1 MHPSHIAIRNPVFV
15 FIMVLVI
22 SIAGF
27 QAYKSIPREAAPDI
41 QIPLLIVSIP
51 FPGSSPEDV
60 ESLISNKVEQ
70 ELKTIKNLKE
80 ISSTSSEGVSVLTL
94 EFTSDF
100 DISEARTKVREK
112 MDQIKPDLPADAEDY
127 QVTEINLSE
136 QPLMILNLAGD
147 MGLLGLTELADDVK
161 EEIEGIPGILE
172 VRRAGGLEKEIRVY
186 VNPDKMNY
194 YKLALNQVS
203 SSISNENTNLPGGT
217 ITMGPTK
224 YMIRVP
230 GEFINPEGINE
241 ALISAPNQVPVRV
254 RDIAQV
260 VFGYKE
266 VTSKSRLDGLESVS
280 LSIVKRSG
288 ENLLAIRNEVKS
300 IIQRLEK
307 DYKEDVKFSILSD
320 QGEHVQQIVKDL
332 ENNILTGFVLVFLVL
347 LLVMGISNA
356 LLVAV
361 AIPLSFLVSM
371 IILNVMGF
379 TLNIV
384 VLFSLIL
391 SLGLLVDNAIV
402 IVENIYRHRQAGKS
416 RIEAAKLGTKEIA
429 IPVTTSTITTV
440 AAFFPLI
447 FMPGIAGEF
456 ISFLPKTLIV
466 TLSSSLFVALIIN
479 AVFCSTMMRV
489 KVNKEVTSDFDELK
503 LVDHSKILRIYQM
516 ILRSVLRFRFVTV
529 IVFIFLFIGTFYWYG
544 TNTFPR
550 KRIEFFPKTE
560 PSEAVVNITAPMG
573 TTLEISDGYVTSVEG
588 YIENDMDK
596 LDAVVANVGQR
607 RGSGASSSGSTT
619 TYLSHVVLDFPSWQ
633 NWVEKPSEIIKNLRQ
648 KLVKMVG
655 VQVKLAEAQSGPPTG
670 KAFNLEVQGKD
681 FSKMIDSVEKI
692 KKRIKDIP
700 GLVDLT
706 DDFDRSRPELKV
718 IIDRDKASRLG
729 FRARDIAST
738 VRTAFNG
745 KKVSVFRDGTE
756 EYDIWVQLDQ
766 SFRKNQ
772 SDLASLFIFTPTGE
786 PVRLSEIAKVDTGPS
801 YGSIRHVDT
810 ERTITISGDAFR
822 VPGPVLVMKAQRVLK
837 DLELPDGVRYKFT
850 GENKGRQETQ
860 VFIGQA
866 LIIAICLILV
876 VMIAQFNS
884 IALPFIVIT
893 SVFMSVMGVLLGL
906 IVHDRPF
913 GIIMTGVGTVALAG
927 IVVNNV
933 IVMLDFVV
941 KLRKRGFARNEAMVL
956 ASAVR
961 FRPVLLTAVTT
972 VIGLAPMAMGM
983 DIDFSRDSPI
993 VFGSESGS
1001 FWKSMA
1007 LAIMYGLGVATFLTL
1022 IMVPTLYS
1030 LIEDGRER
1038 IKRLLS
1044 KYISFENLNEIKTTP
1059 KLNEIN

>member
-15 FIMVLVI
+15 FVMVLVI

-27 QAYKSIPREAAPDI
+27 QAYKTIPREAAPDI

-51 FPGSSPEDV
+51 FPGATPEDV
-60 ESLISNKVEQ
+60 ESLITNKVEQ
-70 ELKTIKNLKE
+70 ELKTIKNLEE

-127 QVTEINLSE
+127 QISEINLSE
-136 QPLMILNLAGD
+136 RPLMILNLAGD
-147 MGLLGLTELADDVK
+147 MGLLGLTELADEVK

-203 SSISNENTNLPGGT
+203 SAISNENTNLPGGT

-230 GEFINPEGINE
+230 GEFISPEGINE

-254 RDIAQV
+254 RDIAKV
-260 VFGYKE
+260 VFSYKE

-288 ENLLAIRNEVKS
+288 ENLLAIRDEVKS
-300 IIQRLEK
+300 IIKRLEK

-320 QGEHVQQIVKDL
+320 QGERVQQIVKDL
-332 ENNILTGFVLVFLVL
+332 ENNIITGFVLVFLVL

-356 LLVAV
+356 LLVAI

-416 RIEAAKLGTKEIA
+416 RIEAALLGTKEIA

-479 AVFCSTMMRV
+479 SVFCSTMMRV
-489 KVNKEVTSDFDELK
+489 KVSKEVTSDFDELK
-503 LVDHSKILRIYQM
+503 LVDHSKILRGYQVA
-516 ILRSVLRFRFVTV
+516 LRGVLRFRFVTV
-529 IVFIFLFIGTFYWYG
+529 MVFIFLFIGTFYWYA

-560 PSEAVVNITAPMG
+560 PSEAIVNITAPMG
-573 TTLEISDGYVTSVEG
+573 TTLEISDGYVTLVEG
-588 YIENDMDK
+588 YIEDDMDK

-655 VQVKLAEAQSGPPTG
+655 VQVKLAESQSGPPTG
-670 KAFNLEVQGKD
+670 KAFNLEVQGED
-681 FSKMIDSVEKI
+681 FSKMIDSVEII
-692 KKRIKDIP
+692 KQRIKDIP
-700 GLVDLT
+700 GLVDLS

-766 SFRKNQ
+766 SFRRNQ
-772 SDLASLFIFTPTGE
+772 SDLSSLFIYTSSGE

-801 YGSIRHVDT
+801 YGSIRHTDT
-810 ERTITISGDAFR
+810 DRTITISGDAFR
-822 VPGPVLVMKAQRVLK
+822 VPGPVLVMKAQKALK
-837 DLELPDGVRYKFT
+837 DLELPDGVQYKFT
-850 GENKGRQETQ
+850 GENKGRKETQ
-860 VFIGQA
+860 MFLGKAVLIAIG
-866 LIIAICLILV
+866 LIII
-876 VMIAQFNS
+876 VMVAQFNS
-884 IALPFIVIT
+884 IALPLIVIT

-927 IVVNNV
+927 IVVNNA

-941 KLRKRGFARNEAMVL
+941 KLRKRGFGRNEAMIL

-961 FRPVLLTAVTT
+961 FRPVLLTAITT
-972 VIGLAPMAMGM
+972 IIGLAPIAMGM
-983 DIDFSRDSPI
+983 DIDFSRDSPV
-993 VFGSESGS
+993 VFGSASAS
-1001 FWKSMA
+1001 FWKAMA

-1022 IMVPTLYS
+1022 FMVPTLYS

-1038 IKRLLS
+1038 LIKLLS
-1044 KYISFENLNEIKTTP
+1044 KYTSFENSNNIKAES
-1059 KLNEIN
+1059 KLN

>member
-51 FPGSSPEDV
+51 FPGASPEDV
-60 ESLISNKVEQ
+60 ESLISNKAEQ

-94 EFTSDF
+94 EFTADF

-112 MDQIKPDLPADAEDY
+112 MDQIKPDLPADTEDY

-147 MGLLGLTELADDVK
+147 LGLLGLTELADEVK

-230 GEFINPEGINE
+230 GEFVSPEGINE

-288 ENLLAIRNEVKS
+288 ENLLAIRDEVKS

-307 DYKEDVKFSILSD
+307 NYKEDVKFSILSD
-320 QGEHVQQIVKDL
+320 QGERVQQIVKDL
-332 ENNILTGFVLVFLVL
+332 ENNIITGFVLVFLVL

-402 IVENIYRHRQAGKS
+402 IVENIYRHRQAGRS

-573 TTLEISDGYVTSVEG
+573 TTLEISDGYVTLVEG

-619 TYLSHVVLDFPSWQ
+619 TYLSHVVLDFPNWQ

-648 KLVKMVG
+648 KLVNMVG

-670 KAFNLEVQGKD
+670 KAFNLEVQGDD
-681 FSKMIDSVEKI
+681 FRKMIDAVEKI

-700 GLVDLT
+700 GLVDLA

-772 SDLASLFIFTPTGE
+772 SDLASLFIFTPSGE
-786 PVRLSEIAKVDTGPS
+786 PVRLNEIAKIDTGPS

-822 VPGPVLVMKAQRVLK
+822 VPGPVLVMKAQQVLK

-860 VFIGQA
+860 IFIGQA

-941 KLRKRGFARNEAMVL
+941 KLRKQGFARNEAMVL

-1038 IKRLLS
+1038 LIRLLS
-1044 KYISFENLNEIKTTP
+1044 KYISFTNSNNIKA
-1059 KLNEIN
+1059 

>member
-588 YIENDMDK
+588 YVENDMDK

>member
-27 QAYKSIPREAAPDI
+27 KAYKSIPREAAPDI

-51 FPGSSPEDV
+51 FPGASPEDV

-147 MGLLGLTELADDVK
+147 MGLLGLTELADEVK

-186 VNPDKMNY
+186 VNPDKLNY

-230 GEFINPEGINE
+230 GEFISPEGINE

-254 RDIAQV
+254 KDIARV

-288 ENLLAIRNEVKS
+288 ENLLAIRDEVKS

-320 QGEHVQQIVKDL
+320 QGERVQQIVKDL
-332 ENNILTGFVLVFLVL
+332 ENNIITGFVLVFLVL

-356 LLVAV
+356 LLVAI

-416 RIEAAKLGTKEIA
+416 RIEAAMLGTKEIA

-479 AVFCSTMMRV
+479 SVLCSTMMRV

-503 LVDHSKILRIYQM
+503 LVDHSKILRVYQRT
-516 ILRSVLRFRFVTV
+516 LRGVLRFRFVTV
-529 IVFIFLFIGTFYWYG
+529 MVFIFLFIGTFYWYG

-550 KRIEFFPKTE
+550 KRVEFFPKTE
-560 PSEAVVNITAPMG
+560 PSEAIVNITAPMG
-573 TTLEISDGYVTSVEG
+573 TTLDISDGYVTSVEG
-588 YIENDMDK
+588 YIESDMDK

-607 RGSGASSSGSTT
+607 RGAGASSSGSTT

-655 VQVKLAEAQSGPPTG
+655 VQVKLVEAQSGPPTG
-670 KAFNLEVQGKD
+670 KAFNLEVQGED
-681 FSKMIDSVEKI
+681 FSKMINSVEII
-692 KKRIKDIP
+692 KQKIKDIP

-772 SDLASLFIFTPTGE
+772 SDLASLFIFTSSGE

-822 VPGPVLVMKAQRVLK
+822 VPGPVLVMKAQQALK

-860 VFIGQA
+860 IFIGQA

-941 KLRKRGFARNEAMVL
+941 KLRKQGFARNEAMVL

-1007 LAIMYGLGVATFLTL
+1007 LAIMYGLSVATFLTL
-1022 IMVPTLYS
+1022 FMVPTLYS

-1038 IKRLLS
+1038 LIRLLS
-1044 KYISFENLNEIKTTP
+1044 KYISFENSNNIKAEL
-1059 KLNEIN
+1059 KLN

>member
-51 FPGSSPEDV
+51 FPGASPEDV
-60 ESLISNKVEQ
+60 ESLISNKAEQ

-94 EFTSDF
+94 EFTADF

-112 MDQIKPDLPADAEDY
+112 MDQIKPDLPADTEDY

-136 QPLMILNLAGD
+136 QPLMILNLAGNL
-147 MGLLGLTELADDVK
+147 GLLGLTELADEVK

-186 VNPDKMNY
+186 VNPDRMNF

-230 GEFINPEGINE
+230 GEFVSPEGINE

-288 ENLLAIRNEVKS
+288 ENLLAIRDEVKS

-307 DYKEDVKFSILSD
+307 NYKEDVKFSILSD
-320 QGEHVQQIVKDL
+320 QGERVQQIVKDL
-332 ENNILTGFVLVFLVL
+332 ENNIITGFVLVFLVL

-356 LLVAV
+356 LLVAI

-402 IVENIYRHRQAGKS
+402 IVENIYRHRQAGRS

-573 TTLEISDGYVTSVEG
+573 TTLEISDGYVTLVEG

-633 NWVEKPSEIIKNLRQ
+633 DWVEKPSEIIKNLRR
-648 KLVKMVG
+648 KLVNMVG

-670 KAFNLEVQGKD
+670 KAFNLEVQGDD
-681 FSKMIDSVEKI
+681 FRKMIDAVEKI

-772 SDLASLFIFTPTGE
+772 SDLASLFIFTPSGE
-786 PVRLSEIAKVDTGPS
+786 PVRLNEIAKIDTGPS

-822 VPGPVLVMKAQRVLK
+822 VPGPVLVMKAQQVLK

-860 VFIGQA
+860 IFIGQA

-906 IVHDRPF
+906 IIHDRPF

-941 KLRKRGFARNEAMVL
+941 KLRKQGFARNEAMVL

-1038 IKRLLS
+1038 LIRLLS
-1044 KYISFENLNEIKTTP
+1044 KYISFTNSNNIKA
-1059 KLNEIN
+1059 

>member
-51 FPGSSPEDV
+51 FPGASPEDV
-60 ESLISNKVEQ
+60 ESLISNKAEQ

-94 EFTSDF
+94 EFTADF

-112 MDQIKPDLPADAEDY
+112 MDQIKPDLPADTEDY

-147 MGLLGLTELADDVK
+147 LGLLGLTELADEVK

-230 GEFINPEGINE
+230 GEFVSPEGINE

-288 ENLLAIRNEVKS
+288 ENLLAIRDEVKS

-307 DYKEDVKFSILSD
+307 NYKEDVKFSILSD
-320 QGEHVQQIVKDL
+320 QGERVQQIVKDL
-332 ENNILTGFVLVFLVL
+332 ENNIITGFVLVFLVL

-356 LLVAV
+356 LLVAI

-402 IVENIYRHRQAGKS
+402 IVENIYRHRQAGRS

-560 PSEAVVNITAPMG
+560 PSEAVVNITALMG
-573 TTLEISDGYVTSVEG
+573 TTLEISDGYVTLVEG

-633 NWVEKPSEIIKNLRQ
+633 DWVEKPSEIIKNLRR
-648 KLVKMVG
+648 KLVNMVG

-670 KAFNLEVQGKD
+670 KAFNLEVQGDD
-681 FSKMIDSVEKI
+681 FRKMIDAVEKI

-772 SDLASLFIFTPTGE
+772 SDLASLFIFTPSGE
-786 PVRLSEIAKVDTGPS
+786 PVRLNEIAKIDTGPS

-822 VPGPVLVMKAQRVLK
+822 VPGPVLVMKAQQVLK

-860 VFIGQA
+860 IFIGQA

-906 IVHDRPF
+906 IIHDRPF

-941 KLRKRGFARNEAMVL
+941 KLRKQGFARNEAMVL

-1038 IKRLLS
+1038 LIRLLS
-1044 KYISFENLNEIKTTP
+1044 KYISFTNSNNIKA
-1059 KLNEIN
+1059 

>member
-27 QAYKSIPREAAPDI
+27 KAYKSIPREAAPDI

-51 FPGSSPEDV
+51 FPGASPEDV
-60 ESLISNKVEQ
+60 ESLISNKAEQ

-136 QPLMILNLAGD
+136 QPLMILNLAGNL
-147 MGLLGLTELADDVK
+147 GLLGLTELADEVK

-230 GEFINPEGINE
+230 GEFVSPEGINE

-266 VTSKSRLDGLESVS
+266 ITSKSRLDGLESVS

-288 ENLLAIRNEVKS
+288 ENLLAIRDEVKS
-300 IIQRLEK
+300 IIKRLEK

-320 QGEHVQQIVKDL
+320 QGERVQQIVKDL
-332 ENNILTGFVLVFLVL
+332 ENNIITGFVLVFLVL

-356 LLVAV
+356 LLVAI

-402 IVENIYRHRQAGKS
+402 IVENIYRHRQAGRN
-416 RIEAAKLGTKEIA
+416 RIEAALLGTKEIA

-456 ISFLPKTLIV
+456 ISFLPMTLIV

-573 TTLEISDGYVTSVEG
+573 TTLEISDGYVTLVEG

-633 NWVEKPSEIIKNLRQ
+633 DWVEKPSEIIKNLRR
-648 KLVKMVG
+648 KLVNMVG

-670 KAFNLEVQGKD
+670 KAFNLEVQGDD
-681 FSKMIDSVEKI
+681 FRKMIDAVEKI

-772 SDLASLFIFTPTGE
+772 SDLASLFIFTPSGE
-786 PVRLSEIAKVDTGPS
+786 PVRLNEIAKIDTGPS

-822 VPGPVLVMKAQRVLK
+822 VPGPVLVMKAQQVLK

-860 VFIGQA
+860 IFIGQA

-906 IVHDRPF
+906 IIHDRPF

-941 KLRKRGFARNEAMVL
+941 KLRKQGFARNEAMVL

-1038 IKRLLS
+1038 LIRLLS
-1044 KYISFENLNEIKTTP
+1044 KYISFTNSNNIKA
-1059 KLNEIN
+1059 

>member
-27 QAYKSIPREAAPDI
+27 KAYKSIPREAAPDI

-51 FPGSSPEDV
+51 FPGATPEDV
-60 ESLISNKVEQ
+60 ESLITNKVEQ

-80 ISSTSSEGVSVLTL
+80 ISSTSSEGVAVLTL

-147 MGLLGLTELADDVK
+147 MGLLGLTELADEVK

-186 VNPDKMNY
+186 VNPDKLNY

-230 GEFINPEGINE
+230 GEFISPEGINE

-254 RDIAQV
+254 KDIARV

-288 ENLLAIRNEVKS
+288 ENLLAIRDEVKS

-320 QGEHVQQIVKDL
+320 QGERVQQIVKDL
-332 ENNILTGFVLVFLVL
+332 ENNIITGFVLVFLVL

-356 LLVAV
+356 LLVAI
-361 AIPLSFLVSM
+361 AIPLSFLVSI

-416 RIEAAKLGTKEIA
+416 RIEAALLGTKEIA

-479 AVFCSTMMRV
+479 SVLCSTMMRV

-503 LVDHSKILRIYQM
+503 LVDHSKILRVYQRT
-516 ILRSVLRFRFVTV
+516 LRGVLRFRFVTV
-529 IVFIFLFIGTFYWYG
+529 MVFIFLFIGTFYWYG

-550 KRIEFFPKTE
+550 KRVEFFPKTE
-560 PSEAVVNITAPMG
+560 PSEAIVNITAPMG
-573 TTLEISDGYVTSVEG
+573 TTLDISDGYVTSVEG
-588 YIENDMDK
+588 YIESDMDK

-655 VQVKLAEAQSGPPTG
+655 VQVKLVEAQSGPPTG
-670 KAFNLEVQGKD
+670 KAFNLEVQGED
-681 FSKMIDSVEKI
+681 FSKMINSVEII
-692 KKRIKDIP
+692 KQKIKDIP

-772 SDLASLFIFTPTGE
+772 SDLASLFIFTSSGE

-822 VPGPVLVMKAQRVLK
+822 VPGPVLVMKAQQALK

-860 VFIGQA
+860 IFIGQA

-941 KLRKRGFARNEAMVL
+941 KLRKQGFARNEAMVL

-1007 LAIMYGLGVATFLTL
+1007 LAIMYGLSVATFLTL
-1022 IMVPTLYS
+1022 FMVPTLYS

-1038 IKRLLS
+1038 LIRLLS
-1044 KYISFENLNEIKTTP
+1044 KYISFENSNNIKAEL
-1059 KLNEIN
+1059 KLN

>member
-15 FIMVLVI
+15 FVMVLVI

-27 QAYKSIPREAAPDI
+27 QAYKTIPREAAPDI

-51 FPGSSPEDV
+51 FPGATPEDV
-60 ESLISNKVEQ
+60 ESLITNKVEQ
-70 ELKTIKNLKE
+70 ELKTIKNLEE

-100 DISEARTKVREK
+100 EISEARTKVREK

-127 QVTEINLSE
+127 QISEINLSE
-136 QPLMILNLAGD
+136 RPLMILNLAGD
-147 MGLLGLTELADDVK
+147 MGLLGLTELADEVK

-203 SSISNENTNLPGGT
+203 SAISNENTNLPGGT

-230 GEFINPEGINE
+230 GEFISPEGINE

-254 RDIAQV
+254 RDIAKV
-260 VFGYKE
+260 VFSYKE

-288 ENLLAIRNEVKS
+288 ENLLAIRDEVKS
-300 IIQRLEK
+300 IIKRLEK

-320 QGEHVQQIVKDL
+320 QGERVQQIVKDL
-332 ENNILTGFVLVFLVL
+332 ENNIITGFVLVFLVL

-356 LLVAV
+356 LLVAI

-416 RIEAAKLGTKEIA
+416 RIEAALLGTKEIA

-479 AVFCSTMMRV
+479 SVFCSTMMRV
-489 KVNKEVTSDFDELK
+489 KVSKEVTSDFDELK
-503 LVDHSKILRIYQM
+503 LVDHSKILRGYQVA
-516 ILRSVLRFRFVTV
+516 LRGVLRFRFVTV
-529 IVFIFLFIGTFYWYG
+529 MVFIFLFIGTFYWYA

-550 KRIEFFPKTE
+550 KRVEFFPKTE

-573 TTLEISDGYVTSVEG
+573 TTLEISDGYVTLVEG
-588 YIENDMDK
+588 YIEDDMDK

-607 RGSGASSSGSTT
+607 RGSGASSTGSTT

-655 VQVKLAEAQSGPPTG
+655 VQVKLAESQSGPPTG
-670 KAFNLEVQGKD
+670 KAFNLEVQGED
-681 FSKMIDSVEKI
+681 FSKMIDSVEII
-692 KKRIKDIP
+692 KQRIKDIP
-700 GLVDLT
+700 GLVDLS

-766 SFRKNQ
+766 SFRRNQ
-772 SDLASLFIFTPTGE
+772 SDLSSLFIYTSSGE

-801 YGSIRHVDT
+801 YGSIRHTDT
-810 ERTITISGDAFR
+810 DRTITISGDAFR
-822 VPGPVLVMKAQRVLK
+822 VPGPVLVMKAQKALK
-837 DLELPDGVRYKFT
+837 DLELPDGVQYKFT
-850 GENKGRQETQ
+850 GENKGRKETQ
-860 VFIGQA
+860 MFLGKAVLIAIG
-866 LIIAICLILV
+866 LIII
-876 VMIAQFNS
+876 VMVAQFNS
-884 IALPFIVIT
+884 IALPLIVIT

-927 IVVNNV
+927 IVVNNA

-941 KLRKRGFARNEAMVL
+941 KLRKRGFGRNEAMIL

-961 FRPVLLTAVTT
+961 FRPVLLTAITT
-972 VIGLAPMAMGM
+972 ITGLAPIAMGM
-983 DIDFSRDSPI
+983 DIDFSRDSPV
-993 VFGSESGS
+993 VFGSASAS
-1001 FWKSMA
+1001 FWKAMA

-1022 IMVPTLYS
+1022 FMVPTLYS

-1038 IKRLLS
+1038 LIKLLS
-1044 KYISFENLNEIKTTP
+1044 KYTSFENSNNIKAES
-1059 KLNEIN
+1059 KLN

>member
-41 QIPLLIVSIP
+41 QIPLLIVSVP

-573 TTLEISDGYVTSVEG
+573 TTLEISDGYVASVEG

-1038 IKRLLS
+1038 IIKLLS
-1044 KYISFENLNEIKTTP
+1044 KYFSFNNLNETKTVS
-1059 KLNEIN
+1059 

>member
-1 MHPSHIAIRNPVFV
+1 
-15 FIMVLVI
+15 
-22 SIAGF
+22 
-27 QAYKSIPREAAPDI
+27 
-41 QIPLLIVSIP
+41 
-51 FPGSSPEDV
+51 
-60 ESLISNKVEQ
+60 
-70 ELKTIKNLKE
+70 
-80 ISSTSSEGVSVLTL
+80 VLTL

-1038 IKRLLS
+1038 IIKLLS
-1044 KYISFENLNEIKTTP
+1044 KYFSFNNLNETKTVS
-1059 KLNEIN
+1059 

>member
-51 FPGSSPEDV
+51 FPGASPEDV
-60 ESLISNKVEQ
+60 ESLISNKAEQ

-94 EFTSDF
+94 EFTADF

-112 MDQIKPDLPADAEDY
+112 MDQIKPDLPADTEDY

-147 MGLLGLTELADDVK
+147 LGLLGLTELADEVK

-186 VNPDKMNY
+186 VNPDRMNF

-230 GEFINPEGINE
+230 GEFVSPEGINE

-288 ENLLAIRNEVKS
+288 ENLLAIRDEVKS

-307 DYKEDVKFSILSD
+307 NYKEDVKFSILSD
-320 QGEHVQQIVKDL
+320 QGERVQQIVKDL
-332 ENNILTGFVLVFLVL
+332 ENNIITGFVLVFLVL

-356 LLVAV
+356 LLVAI

-402 IVENIYRHRQAGKS
+402 IVENIYRHRQAGRS

-588 YIENDMDK
+588 YIERDMDK

-655 VQVKLAEAQSGPPTG
+655 VQVKLDEAQSGPPTG
-670 KAFNLEVQGKD
+670 KAFNLEVQGED
-681 FSKMIDSVEKI
+681 FSKMIDSVEII
-692 KKRIKDIP
+692 KQRIKDIP

-772 SDLASLFIFTPTGE
+772 SDLASLFIFTPSGE

-822 VPGPVLVMKAQRVLK
+822 VPGPVLVMKAQQVLK
-837 DLELPDGVRYKFT
+837 NLELPDGVRYKFT

-860 VFIGQA
+860 IFIGQA

-941 KLRKRGFARNEAMVL
+941 KLRKQGFARNEAMVL

-1038 IKRLLS
+1038 LKRLLS
-1044 KYISFENLNEIKTTP
+1044 KYISFTNSNNIKA
-1059 KLNEIN
+1059 

>member
-15 FIMVLVI
+15 FVMVLVI

-51 FPGSSPEDV
+51 FPGATPEDV
-60 ESLISNKVEQ
+60 ESLITNKVEQ
-70 ELKTIKNLKE
+70 ELKTIKNLEE

-100 DISEARTKVREK
+100 EISEARTKVREK

-127 QVTEINLSE
+127 QISEINLSE
-136 QPLMILNLAGD
+136 RPLMILNLAGD
-147 MGLLGLTELADDVK
+147 MGLLGLTELADEVK

-203 SSISNENTNLPGGT
+203 SAISNENTNLPGGT

-230 GEFINPEGINE
+230 GEFVSPEGINE

-288 ENLLAIRNEVKS
+288 ENLLAIRDEVKS
-300 IIQRLEK
+300 IIKRLEK

-320 QGEHVQQIVKDL
+320 QGERVQQIVKDL
-332 ENNILTGFVLVFLVL
+332 ENNIITGFVLVFLVL

-356 LLVAV
+356 LLVAI

-416 RIEAAKLGTKEIA
+416 RIEAALLGTKEIA

-489 KVNKEVTSDFDELK
+489 KVNKKVTSDFDELK
-503 LVDHSKILRIYQM
+503 LVDHSKILRGYQM
-516 ILRSVLRFRFVTV
+516 ALRGVLRFRFVT
-529 IVFIFLFIGTFYWYG
+529 IMVFIFLFIGTFYWYG

-550 KRIEFFPKTE
+550 KRVEFFPKTE

-573 TTLEISDGYVTSVEG
+573 TTLEISDGYVTLVEG
-588 YIENDMDK
+588 YIKNDMDK

-655 VQVKLAEAQSGPPTG
+655 VQVKLAESQSGPPTG
-670 KAFNLEVQGKD
+670 KAFNLEVQGED
-681 FSKMIDSVEKI
+681 FSKMIDSVEII
-692 KKRIKDIP
+692 KQRIKDIP
-700 GLVDLT
+700 GLVDLS

-766 SFRKNQ
+766 SFRRNQ
-772 SDLASLFIFTPTGE
+772 SDLSSLFIYTSSGE

-801 YGSIRHVDT
+801 YGSIRHTDT
-810 ERTITISGDAFR
+810 DRTITISGDAFR
-822 VPGPVLVMKAQRVLK
+822 VPGPVLVMKAQKALK
-837 DLELPDGVRYKFT
+837 DLELPDGVQYKFT
-850 GENKGRQETQ
+850 GENKGRKETQ
-860 VFIGQA
+860 MFLGKAVLIAIG
-866 LIIAICLILV
+866 LIII
-876 VMIAQFNS
+876 VMVAQFNS
-884 IALPFIVIT
+884 IALPLIVIT

-927 IVVNNV
+927 IVVNNA

-941 KLRKRGFARNEAMVL
+941 KLRKRGFGRNEAMIL

-961 FRPVLLTAVTT
+961 FRPVLLTAITT
-972 VIGLAPMAMGM
+972 IIGLAPIAMGM
-983 DIDFSRDSPI
+983 DIDFSRDSPV
-993 VFGSESGS
+993 VFGSASAS
-1001 FWKSMA
+1001 FWKAMA

-1022 IMVPTLYS
+1022 FMVPTLYS

-1038 IKRLLS
+1038 LIRLLS
-1044 KYISFENLNEIKTTP
+1044 KYISFESSNNIKV
-1059 KLNEIN
+1059 

>member
-15 FIMVLVI
+15 FVMVLVI

-27 QAYKSIPREAAPDI
+27 QAYKTIPREAAPDI

-51 FPGSSPEDV
+51 FPGATPEDV
-60 ESLISNKVEQ
+60 ESLITNKVEQ
-70 ELKTIKNLKE
+70 ELKTIKNLEE

-100 DISEARTKVREK
+100 EISEARTKVREK

-127 QVTEINLSE
+127 QISEINLSE
-136 QPLMILNLAGD
+136 RPLMILNLAGD
-147 MGLLGLTELADDVK
+147 MGLLGLTELADEVK

-203 SSISNENTNLPGGT
+203 SAISNENTNLPGGT

-230 GEFINPEGINE
+230 GEFISPEGINE

-254 RDIAQV
+254 RDIAKV
-260 VFGYKE
+260 VFSYKE

-288 ENLLAIRNEVKS
+288 ENLLAIRDEVKS
-300 IIQRLEK
+300 IIKRLEK

-320 QGEHVQQIVKDL
+320 QGERVQQIVKDL
-332 ENNILTGFVLVFLVL
+332 ENNIITGFVLVFLVL

-356 LLVAV
+356 LLVAI

-416 RIEAAKLGTKEIA
+416 RIEAALLGTKEIA

-479 AVFCSTMMRV
+479 SVFCSTMMRV
-489 KVNKEVTSDFDELK
+489 KVSKEVTSDFDELK
-503 LVDHSKILRIYQM
+503 LVDHSKILRGYQVA
-516 ILRSVLRFRFVTV
+516 LRGVLRFRFVTV
-529 IVFIFLFIGTFYWYG
+529 MVFIFLFIGTFYWYA

-550 KRIEFFPKTE
+550 KRVEFFPKTE

-573 TTLEISDGYVTSVEG
+573 TTLEISDGYVTLVEG
-588 YIENDMDK
+588 YIEDDMDK

-655 VQVKLAEAQSGPPTG
+655 VQVKLAESQSGPPTG
-670 KAFNLEVQGKD
+670 KAFNLEVQGED
-681 FSKMIDSVEKI
+681 FSKMIDSVEII
-692 KKRIKDIP
+692 KQRIKDIP
-700 GLVDLT
+700 GLVDLS

-766 SFRKNQ
+766 SFRRNQ
-772 SDLASLFIFTPTGE
+772 SDLSSLFIYTSSGE

-801 YGSIRHVDT
+801 YGSIRHTDT
-810 ERTITISGDAFR
+810 DRTITISGDAFR
-822 VPGPVLVMKAQRVLK
+822 VPGPVLVMKAQKALK
-837 DLELPDGVRYKFT
+837 DLELPDGVQYKFT
-850 GENKGRQETQ
+850 GENKGRKETQ
-860 VFIGQA
+860 MFLGKAVLIAIG
-866 LIIAICLILV
+866 LIII
-876 VMIAQFNS
+876 VMVAQFNS
-884 IALPFIVIT
+884 IALPLIVIT

-927 IVVNNV
+927 IVVNNA

-941 KLRKRGFARNEAMVL
+941 KLRKRGFGRNEAMIL

-961 FRPVLLTAVTT
+961 FRPVLLTAITT
-972 VIGLAPMAMGM
+972 IIGLAPIAMGM
-983 DIDFSRDSPI
+983 DIDFSRDSPV
-993 VFGSESGS
+993 VFGSASAS
-1001 FWKSMA
+1001 FWKAMA

-1022 IMVPTLYS
+1022 FMVPTLYS

-1038 IKRLLS
+1038 LIKLLS
-1044 KYISFENLNEIKTTP
+1044 KYTSFENSNNIKA
-1059 KLNEIN
+1059 

>member
-573 TTLEISDGYVTSVEG
+573 TTLEISDGYVASVEG

>member
-51 FPGSSPEDV
+51 FPGASPEDV
-60 ESLISNKVEQ
+60 ESLISNKAEQ

-94 EFTSDF
+94 EFTADF

-112 MDQIKPDLPADAEDY
+112 MDQIKPDLPADTEDY

-147 MGLLGLTELADDVK
+147 LGLLGLTELADEVK
-161 EEIEGIPGILE
+161 EEIESIPGILE

-186 VNPDKMNY
+186 VNPDKMNF

-230 GEFINPEGINE
+230 GEFVSPEGINE

-288 ENLLAIRNEVKS
+288 ENLLAIRDEVKS

-307 DYKEDVKFSILSD
+307 NYKEDVKFSILSD
-320 QGEHVQQIVKDL
+320 QGERVQQIVKDL
-332 ENNILTGFVLVFLVL
+332 ENNIITGFVLVFLVL

-402 IVENIYRHRQAGKS
+402 IVENIYRHRQAGRS

-588 YIENDMDK
+588 YIEKDMDK

-655 VQVKLAEAQSGPPTG
+655 VQVKLDEAQSGPPTG
-670 KAFNLEVQGKD
+670 KAFNLEVQGED
-681 FSKMIDSVEKI
+681 FSKMIDSVEII
-692 KKRIKDIP
+692 KQRIKDIP

-772 SDLASLFIFTPTGE
+772 SDLASLFIFTPSGE
-786 PVRLSEIAKVDTGPS
+786 PVRLNEIAKIDTGPS

-822 VPGPVLVMKAQRVLK
+822 VPGPVLVMKAQQVLK

-860 VFIGQA
+860 IFIGQA

-906 IVHDRPF
+906 IIHDRPF

-941 KLRKRGFARNEAMVL
+941 KLRKQGFARNEAMVL

-1038 IKRLLS
+1038 LIRLLS
-1044 KYISFENLNEIKTTP
+1044 KYISFTNSNNIKA
-1059 KLNEIN
+1059 

>member
-15 FIMVLVI
+15 FVMVLVI

-51 FPGSSPEDV
+51 FPGATPEDV
-60 ESLISNKVEQ
+60 ESLITNKVEQ
-70 ELKTIKNLKE
+70 ELKTIKNLEE

-100 DISEARTKVREK
+100 EISEARTKVREK

-127 QVTEINLSE
+127 QISEINLSE
-136 QPLMILNLAGD
+136 RPLMILNLAGD
-147 MGLLGLTELADDVK
+147 MGLLGLTELADEVK

-203 SSISNENTNLPGGT
+203 SAISNENTNLPGGT

-230 GEFINPEGINE
+230 GEFISPEGINE

-254 RDIAQV
+254 RDIAKV
-260 VFGYKE
+260 VFSYKE

-288 ENLLAIRNEVKS
+288 ENLLAIRDEVKS
-300 IIQRLEK
+300 IIKRLEK

-320 QGEHVQQIVKDL
+320 QGERVQQIVKDL
-332 ENNILTGFVLVFLVL
+332 ENNIITGFVLVFLVL

-356 LLVAV
+356 LLVAI

-402 IVENIYRHRQAGKS
+402 IVENIYRHRQAGKN
-416 RIEAAKLGTKEIA
+416 RIEAALLGTKEIA

-466 TLSSSLFVALIIN
+466 TLCSSLFVALIIN
-479 AVFCSTMMRV
+479 SVFCSTMMRV
-489 KVNKEVTSDFDELK
+489 KVSKEVTSDFDELK
-503 LVDHSKILRIYQM
+503 LVDHSKILRGYQVA
-516 ILRSVLRFRFVTV
+516 LRGVLRFRFVTV
-529 IVFIFLFIGTFYWYG
+529 MVFIFLFIGTFYWYA

-550 KRIEFFPKTE
+550 KRVEFFPKTE

-573 TTLEISDGYVTSVEG
+573 TTLEISDGYVTLVEG
-588 YIENDMDK
+588 YIEDDMDK

-655 VQVKLAEAQSGPPTG
+655 VQVKLAESQSGPPTG
-670 KAFNLEVQGKD
+670 KAFNLEVQGED
-681 FSKMIDSVEKI
+681 FSKMIDSVEII
-692 KKRIKDIP
+692 KQRIKDIP
-700 GLVDLT
+700 GLVDLS

-766 SFRKNQ
+766 SFRRNQ
-772 SDLASLFIFTPTGE
+772 SDLSSLFIYTSSGE

-801 YGSIRHVDT
+801 YGSIRHTDT
-810 ERTITISGDAFR
+810 DRTITISGDAFR
-822 VPGPVLVMKAQRVLK
+822 VPGPVLVMKAQQALK
-837 DLELPDGVRYKFT
+837 DLELPDGVQYKFT
-850 GENKGRQETQ
+850 GENKGRKETQ
-860 VFIGQA
+860 MFLGKAVLIAIG
-866 LIIAICLILV
+866 LIII
-876 VMIAQFNS
+876 VMVAQFNS
-884 IALPFIVIT
+884 IALPLIVIT

-927 IVVNNV
+927 IVVNNA

-941 KLRKRGFARNEAMVL
+941 KLRKRGFGRNEAMIL

-961 FRPVLLTAVTT
+961 FRPVLLTAITT
-972 VIGLAPMAMGM
+972 IIGLAPIAMGM
-983 DIDFSRDSPI
+983 DIDFSRDSPV
-993 VFGSESGS
+993 VFGSASAS
-1001 FWKSMA
+1001 FWKAMA

-1022 IMVPTLYS
+1022 FMVPTLYS

-1038 IKRLLS
+1038 LIKLLS
-1044 KYISFENLNEIKTTP
+1044 KYTSFENSNNIKAES
-1059 KLNEIN
+1059 KLN

>member
-22 SIAGF
+22 CIAGF

-70 ELKTIKNLKE
+70 DLKTIKNLKK

-112 MDQIKPDLPADAEDY
+112 MDQIKPDLPTDAEDY

-147 MGLLGLTELADDVK
+147 IGLLRLTELADEVK
-161 EEIEGIPGILE
+161 EEIEGVPGILE

-230 GEFINPEGINE
+230 GEFVSPEGINE
-241 ALISAPNQVPVRV
+241 AVISSPNQVPVRV
-254 RDIAQV
+254 GDIAEV

-288 ENLLAIRNEVKS
+288 ENLLAIRDEVKS
-300 IIQRLEK
+300 IIKRLEK
-307 DYKEDVKFSILSD
+307 DYNEDVKFSILSD
-320 QGEHVQQIVKDL
+320 QGERVQQIVTDL
-332 ENNILTGFVLVFLVL
+332 ENNIITGFVLVFLVL

-416 RIEAAKLGTKEIA
+416 RKEAAKLGTKEIA

-456 ISFLPKTLIV
+456 IGFLPKTLIV

-489 KVNKEVTSDFDELK
+489 KVSKEVTSDFDELK
-503 LVDHSKILRIYQM
+503 LVDHSKILQIYQM
-516 ILRSVLRFRFVTV
+516 LLRGVLRHRFVT
-529 IVFIFLFIGTFYWYG
+529 ILVFIFLFVGTFYWYG

-550 KRIEFFPKTE
+550 KRIEFFPKNE

-573 TTLEISDGYVTSVEG
+573 TTLEISDG
-588 YIENDMDK
+588 
-596 LDAVVANVGQR
+596 
-607 RGSGASSSGSTT
+607 
-619 TYLSHVVLDFPSWQ
+619 
-633 NWVEKPSEIIKNLRQ
+633 
-648 KLVKMVG
+648 
-655 VQVKLAEAQSGPPTG
+655 
-670 KAFNLEVQGKD
+670 
-681 FSKMIDSVEKI
+681 
-692 KKRIKDIP
+692 
-700 GLVDLT
+700 
-706 DDFDRSRPELKV
+706 
-718 IIDRDKASRLG
+718 
-729 FRARDIAST
+729 
-738 VRTAFNG
+738 
-745 KKVSVFRDGTE
+745 
-756 EYDIWVQLDQ
+756 
-766 SFRKNQ
+766 
-772 SDLASLFIFTPTGE
+772 
-786 PVRLSEIAKVDTGPS
+786 
-801 YGSIRHVDT
+801 
-810 ERTITISGDAFR
+810 
-822 VPGPVLVMKAQRVLK
+822 
-837 DLELPDGVRYKFT
+837 
-850 GENKGRQETQ
+850 
-860 VFIGQA
+860 
-866 LIIAICLILV
+866 
-876 VMIAQFNS
+876 
-884 IALPFIVIT
+884 
-893 SVFMSVMGVLLGL
+893 
-906 IVHDRPF
+906 
-913 GIIMTGVGTVALAG
+913 
-927 IVVNNV
+927 
-933 IVMLDFVV
+933 
-941 KLRKRGFARNEAMVL
+941 
-956 ASAVR
+956 
-961 FRPVLLTAVTT
+961 
-972 VIGLAPMAMGM
+972 
-983 DIDFSRDSPI
+983 
-993 VFGSESGS
+993 
-1001 FWKSMA
+1001 
-1007 LAIMYGLGVATFLTL
+1007 
-1022 IMVPTLYS
+1022 
-1030 LIEDGRER
+1030 
-1038 IKRLLS
+1038 
-1044 KYISFENLNEIKTTP
+1044 
-1059 KLNEIN
+1059 

>member
-1 MHPSHIAIRNPVFV
+1 
-15 FIMVLVI
+15 
-22 SIAGF
+22 
-27 QAYKSIPREAAPDI
+27 
-41 QIPLLIVSIP
+41 
-51 FPGSSPEDV
+51 
-60 ESLISNKVEQ
+60 
-70 ELKTIKNLKE
+70 
-80 ISSTSSEGVSVLTL
+80 
-94 EFTSDF
+94 
-100 DISEARTKVREK
+100 
-112 MDQIKPDLPADAEDY
+112 
-127 QVTEINLSE
+127 
-136 QPLMILNLAGD
+136 
-147 MGLLGLTELADDVK
+147 MGLLGLTELADEVK
-161 EEIEGIPGILE
+161 EEIEGVPGILE
-172 VRRAGGLEKEIRVY
+172 VRRTGGLEKEIRVY

-230 GEFINPEGINE
+230 GEFVSPEGINE
-241 ALISAPNQVPVRV
+241 AVISSPNQVPVRV
-254 RDIAQV
+254 GDIAEV

-288 ENLLAIRNEVKS
+288 ENLLAIRDEVKS
-300 IIQRLEK
+300 IIKRLEK
-307 DYKEDVKFSILSD
+307 DYNEDVKFSILSD
-320 QGEHVQQIVKDL
+320 QGERVQQIVTDL
-332 ENNILTGFVLVFLVL
+332 ENNIITGFVLVFLVL

-456 ISFLPKTLIV
+456 IGFLPKTLIV

-489 KVNKEVTSDFDELK
+489 KVSKEVTSDFDELK
-503 LVDHSKILRIYQM
+503 LVDHSKILQIYQM
-516 ILRSVLRFRFVTV
+516 LLRGVLRHRFIT
-529 IVFIFLFIGTFYWYG
+529 IFVFIFLFVGTFYWYG

-550 KRIEFFPKTE
+550 KRIEFFPKNE

-573 TTLEISDGYVTSVEG
+573 TTLEISDGYVNSVEG
-588 YIENDMDK
+588 YIENDKDK

-619 TYLSHVVLDFPSWQ
+619 TYISHVVLDFPRWQ
-633 NWVEKPSEIIKNLRQ
+633 DWVEKPSEIIKNLRQ

-670 KAFNLEVQGKD
+670 KAFNLEVQGDD
-681 FSKMIDSVEKI
+681 FSKMISAVEKI

-772 SDLASLFIFTPTGE
+772 SDLASLFIFTPSGE

-810 ERTITISGDAFR
+810 ERTISIRGDAFR
-822 VPGPVLVMKAQRVLK
+822 VPGPVLVMKAQRALK
-837 DLELPDGVRYKFT
+837 ELELPDGVRYKFT
-850 GENKGRQETQ
+850 G
-860 VFIGQA
+860 
-866 LIIAICLILV
+866 
-876 VMIAQFNS
+876 
-884 IALPFIVIT
+884 
-893 SVFMSVMGVLLGL
+893 
-906 IVHDRPF
+906 
-913 GIIMTGVGTVALAG
+913 
-927 IVVNNV
+927 
-933 IVMLDFVV
+933 
-941 KLRKRGFARNEAMVL
+941 
-956 ASAVR
+956 
-961 FRPVLLTAVTT
+961 
-972 VIGLAPMAMGM
+972 
-983 DIDFSRDSPI
+983 
-993 VFGSESGS
+993 
-1001 FWKSMA
+1001 
-1007 LAIMYGLGVATFLTL
+1007 
-1022 IMVPTLYS
+1022 
-1030 LIEDGRER
+1030 
-1038 IKRLLS
+1038 
-1044 KYISFENLNEIKTTP
+1044 
-1059 KLNEIN
+1059 

>member
-51 FPGSSPEDV
+51 FPGASPEDV
-60 ESLISNKVEQ
+60 ESLISNKAEQ

-94 EFTSDF
+94 EFTADF

-112 MDQIKPDLPADAEDY
+112 MDQIKPDLPADTEDY

-147 MGLLGLTELADDVK
+147 LGLLGLTELADEVK

-186 VNPDKMNY
+186 VNPDRMNF

-230 GEFINPEGINE
+230 GEFVSPEGINE

-288 ENLLAIRNEVKS
+288 ENLLAIRDEVKS

-307 DYKEDVKFSILSD
+307 NYKEDVKFSILSD
-320 QGEHVQQIVKDL
+320 QGERVQQIVKDL
-332 ENNILTGFVLVFLVL
+332 ENNIITGFVLVFLVL

-356 LLVAV
+356 LLVAI

-402 IVENIYRHRQAGKS
+402 IVENIYRHRQAGRS

-633 NWVEKPSEIIKNLRQ
+633 DWVEKPSEIIKNLRR
-648 KLVKMVG
+648 KLVNMVG

-670 KAFNLEVQGKD
+670 KAFNLEVQGDD
-681 FSKMIDSVEKI
+681 FRKMIDAVEKI

-772 SDLASLFIFTPTGE
+772 SDLASLFIFTPSGE

-822 VPGPVLVMKAQRVLK
+822 VPGPVLVMKAQQVLK

-860 VFIGQA
+860 IFIGQA

-941 KLRKRGFARNEAMVL
+941 KLRKQGFARNEAMVL

-1038 IKRLLS
+1038 LIRLLS
-1044 KYISFENLNEIKTTP
+1044 KYISFTNSNNIKA
-1059 KLNEIN
+1059 

>member
-27 QAYKSIPREAAPDI
+27 KAYKSIPREAAPDI

-51 FPGSSPEDV
+51 FPGATPEDV
-60 ESLISNKVEQ
+60 ESLITNKVEQ

-80 ISSTSSEGVSVLTL
+80 ISSTSSEGVAVLTL

-147 MGLLGLTELADDVK
+147 MGLLGLTELADEVK

-186 VNPDKMNY
+186 VNPDKLNY

-230 GEFINPEGINE
+230 GEFISPEGINE

-254 RDIAQV
+254 KDIAQV

-288 ENLLAIRNEVKS
+288 ENLLAIRDEVKS

-320 QGEHVQQIVKDL
+320 QGERVQQIVKDL
-332 ENNILTGFVLVFLVL
+332 ENNIITGFVLVFLVL

-356 LLVAV
+356 LLVAI

-402 IVENIYRHRQAGKS
+402 FVENIYRHRQAGKS
-416 RIEAAKLGTKEIA
+416 RIEAALLGTKEIA

-466 TLSSSLFVALIIN
+466 TLSSSLCVALIIN
-479 AVFCSTMMRV
+479 SVLCSTMMRV

-503 LVDHSKILRIYQM
+503 LVDHSKILRVYQRT
-516 ILRSVLRFRFVTV
+516 LRGVLRFRFVTV
-529 IVFIFLFIGTFYWYG
+529 MVFIFLFIGTFYWYG

-550 KRIEFFPKTE
+550 KRVEFFPKTE
-560 PSEAVVNITAPMG
+560 PSEAIVNITAPMG
-573 TTLEISDGYVTSVEG
+573 TTLDISDGYVTSVEG
-588 YIENDMDK
+588 YIESDMDK

-607 RGSGASSSGSTT
+607 RGAGASSSGSTT

-655 VQVKLAEAQSGPPTG
+655 VQVKLVEAQSGPPTG
-670 KAFNLEVQGKD
+670 KAFNLEVQGED
-681 FSKMIDSVEKI
+681 FSKMINSVEII
-692 KKRIKDIP
+692 KQKIKDIP

-772 SDLASLFIFTPTGE
+772 SDLASLFIFTSSGE

-822 VPGPVLVMKAQRVLK
+822 VPGPVLVMKAQQALK

-860 VFIGQA
+860 IFIGQA

-941 KLRKRGFARNEAMVL
+941 KLRKQGFARNEAMVL

-1007 LAIMYGLGVATFLTL
+1007 LAIMYGLSVATFLTL
-1022 IMVPTLYS
+1022 FMVPTLYS

-1038 IKRLLS
+1038 FLYALGAVYRDSYLYRSL
-1044 KYISFENLNEIKTTP
+1044 
-1059 KLNEIN
+1059 

>member
-15 FIMVLVI
+15 FVMVLVI

-51 FPGSSPEDV
+51 FPGATPEDV
-60 ESLISNKVEQ
+60 ESLITNKVEQ
-70 ELKTIKNLKE
+70 ELKTIKNLEE

-100 DISEARTKVREK
+100 EISEARTKVREK

-127 QVTEINLSE
+127 QISEINLSE
-136 QPLMILNLAGD
+136 RPLMILNLAGD
-147 MGLLGLTELADDVK
+147 MGLLGLTELADEVK

-203 SSISNENTNLPGGT
+203 SAISNENTNLPGGT

-230 GEFINPEGINE
+230 GEFISPEGINE

-254 RDIAQV
+254 RDIAKV
-260 VFGYKE
+260 VFSYKE

-288 ENLLAIRNEVKS
+288 ENLLAIRDEVKS
-300 IIQRLEK
+300 IIKRLEK

-320 QGEHVQQIVKDL
+320 QGERVQQIVKDL
-332 ENNILTGFVLVFLVL
+332 ENNIITGFVLVFLVL

-356 LLVAV
+356 LLVAI

-402 IVENIYRHRQAGKS
+402 IVENIYRHRQAGKN
-416 RIEAAKLGTKEIA
+416 RIEAALLGTKEIA

-479 AVFCSTMMRV
+479 SVFCSTMMRV
-489 KVNKEVTSDFDELK
+489 KVSKEVTSDFDELK
-503 LVDHSKILRIYQM
+503 LVDHSKILRGYQVA
-516 ILRSVLRFRFVTV
+516 LRGVLRFRFVTV
-529 IVFIFLFIGTFYWYG
+529 MVFIFLFIGTFYWYA

-550 KRIEFFPKTE
+550 KRVEFFPKTE

-573 TTLEISDGYVTSVEG
+573 TTLEISDGYVTLVEG
-588 YIENDMDK
+588 YIEDDMDK

-655 VQVKLAEAQSGPPTG
+655 VQVKLAESQSGPPTG
-670 KAFNLEVQGKD
+670 KAFNLEVQGED
-681 FSKMIDSVEKI
+681 FSKMIDSVEII
-692 KKRIKDIP
+692 KQRIKDIP
-700 GLVDLT
+700 GLVDLS

-766 SFRKNQ
+766 SFRRNQ
-772 SDLASLFIFTPTGE
+772 SDLSSLFIYTSSGE

-801 YGSIRHVDT
+801 YGSIRHTDT
-810 ERTITISGDAFR
+810 DRTITISGDAFR
-822 VPGPVLVMKAQRVLK
+822 VPGPVLVMKAQQALK
-837 DLELPDGVRYKFT
+837 DLELPDGVQYKFT
-850 GENKGRQETQ
+850 GENKGRKETQ
-860 VFIGQA
+860 MFLGKAVLIAIG
-866 LIIAICLILV
+866 LIII
-876 VMIAQFNS
+876 VMVAQFNS
-884 IALPFIVIT
+884 IALPLIVIT

-927 IVVNNV
+927 IVVNNA

-941 KLRKRGFARNEAMVL
+941 KLRKRGFGRNEAMIL

-961 FRPVLLTAVTT
+961 FRPVLLTAITT
-972 VIGLAPMAMGM
+972 IIGLAPIAMGM
-983 DIDFSRDSPI
+983 DIDFSRDSPV
-993 VFGSESGS
+993 VFGSASAS
-1001 FWKSMA
+1001 FWKAMA

-1022 IMVPTLYS
+1022 FMVPTLY
-1030 LIEDGRER
+1030 
-1038 IKRLLS
+1038 
-1044 KYISFENLNEIKTTP
+1044 
-1059 KLNEIN
+1059 